1 MTNKELYY
9 FACQC
14 LSLDDHP
21 DFRDEIIR
29 SISDDADCQN
39 FVHVCSN
46 HWILPAIYLKFQA
59 HEILPQLPE
68 EFTEFLEE
76 VFHLNFRRNEQILK
90 QLQEI
95 VCLFNA
101 HEIFPTLLKG
111 TGNLLDHLYSNIGE
125 RMMGDIDL
133 LVSEE
138 DYLRAAQLLENNG
151 YTHNNP
157 DYFEVKNM
165 KHYPRLYKKGAPADV
180 EIHRLP
186 VRIEYTKMYNTE
198 IIDQEK
204 KIFNEVFTCFVLSD
218 KHKVIHN
225 FIHSQLSNKAHSY
238 GVEPIRDLFDLY
250 LLSKRTNISQT
261 LQYIENKSK
270 AVTYFL
276 YASKAFNQLNLFK
289 HKATLTYKL
298 FCIKNEFCFKSH
310 TFYRTNKSLVYLS
323 DRFYKYIKQFVE
335 SFYSGDM
342 RKSLFKRLTNR
353 QWYENHKN
361 TYIDFFSH
369 KK

>member
-21 DFRDEIIR
+21 EFRDEIIR
-29 SISDDADCQN
+29 SISDDANCQN
-39 FVHVCSN
+39 FVQICSN
-46 HWILPAIYLKFQA
+46 HWILPAIYLKFQT

-68 EFTEFLEE
+68 ELSKFLEE
-76 VFHLNFRRNEQILK
+76 VYLLNLHRNEQILK
-90 QLQEI
+90 QVQEI
-95 VCLFNA
+95 TLLLNK

-111 TGNLLDHLYSNIGE
+111 AGNLLDGLYSGIGE

-133 LVSEE
+133 LVSEV
-138 DYLRAAQLLENNG
+138 DYLRAAQLLENDG
-151 YTHNNP
+151 YAHNTP
-157 DYFEVKNM
+157 SFFEVKDM
-165 KHYPRLYKKGAPADV
+165 KHYPRLYKKGNTADV

-186 VRIEYTKMYNTE
+186 VRIEFTKMYNTE
-198 IIDQEK
+198 IINQEK
-204 KIFNEVFTCFVLSD
+204 KIFDEGFTCFVLSD

-225 FIHSQLSNKAHSY
+225 FIHSQLSNNGHRN
-238 GVEPIRDLFDLY
+238 GVVPIRDLFDLY

-261 LQYIENKSK
+261 LQFIQHKSK
-270 AVTYFL
+270 AETYFL
-276 YASKAFNQLNLFK
+276 YACKAFNKPNLFN
-289 HKATLTYKL
+289 HKTSLTYKL
-298 FCIKNEFCFKSH
+298 FCIKNELCFKSH
-310 TFYRTNKSLVYLS
+310 TFYRTNRSLVYMS
-323 DRFYKYIKQFVE
+323 DRVHKYIKQFVQ

-361 TYIDFFSH
+361 TYIEFFSH

>member
-21 DFRDEIIR
+21 EFRDEIIR
-29 SISDDADCQN
+29 SISDDADRQN
-39 FVHVCSN
+39 FVQVCSN

-59 HEILPQLPE
+59 HEILPHLPE
-68 EFTEFLEE
+68 ELTEFLEE
-76 VFHLNFRRNEQILK
+76 VFHLNLQRNKQILK
-90 QLQEI
+90 QVQEI
-95 VCLFNA
+95 TLLLNE
-101 HEIFPTLLKG
+101 HEIFPTFLKG
-111 TGNLLDHLYSNIGE
+111 AGNLLDQLYSNMGE

-133 LVSEE
+133 LVYEE
-138 DYLRAAQLLENNG
+138 DYLRAAQLLENDG

-157 DYFEVKNM
+157 DYFEVKDM
-165 KHYPRLYKKGAPADV
+165 KHYPRLYKKRAPADV

-204 KIFNEVFTCFVLSD
+204 KIFNEGFTCFVLSD

-225 FIHSQLSNKAHSY
+225 FIHSQLSNNGHRN
-238 GVEPIRDLFDLY
+238 GVVPIRDLFDLY

-261 LQYIENKSK
+261 LQYIQYKDK
-270 AVTYFL
+270 AVSYFL
-276 YASKAFNQLNLFK
+276 YANKAFSQPNIFK
-289 HKATLTYKL
+289 HNATLTFRL
-298 FCIKNEFCFKSH
+298 FCFKNELCFKSH
-310 TFYRTNKSLVYLS
+310 SFYRINKSLVYLS
-323 DRFYKYIKQFVE
+323 DRFYKYIKQLVE
-335 SFYSGDM
+335 SFYSSDM
-342 RKSLFKRLTNR
+342 RKSLLKRLTNR
-353 QWYENHKN
+353 QWYENHIN
-361 TYIDFFSH
+361 TYINFFSH